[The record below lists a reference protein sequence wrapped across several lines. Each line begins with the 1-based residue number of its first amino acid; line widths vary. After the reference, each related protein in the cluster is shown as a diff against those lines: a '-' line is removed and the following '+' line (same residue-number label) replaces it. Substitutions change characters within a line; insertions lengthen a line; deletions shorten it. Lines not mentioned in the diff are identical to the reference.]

1 MKGRTPVD
9 ILVTGIT
16 GVVGTE
22 VWHRLLQV
30 PHDHRITGVSRQG
43 MRGPAHVLWDIGRQP
58 APAALRRHWDVIIH
72 TAASTRWTMTAPEAT
87 AANIEP
93 TRAIMQLADDRTHL
107 VHVST
112 AFVERDDMH
121 EAADGEVFDGY
132 RNGYEWSKA
141 LCERMIQERSPGPAT
156 IVRPPLILGRSA
168 DGVISRFSGP
178 YTIAQA
184 LVSGLAA
191 AVVGEPEG
199 YAEIAP
205 VDQVA
210 QIIVDIAVGPPP
222 PNIRTGV
229 VAGGRQSLRLGQLI
243 HIMTQT
249 LNEWRSGRELEPLVE
264 PPTVSADAWH
274 RFYLPLAREYLSPI
288 QHQAVTL
295 LGMFEAYTS
304 LTSPFKPDWVVSDPA
319 STLARSIRYW
329 AQERPRLASRTPE
342 PWARIAAPLD
352 A

>member
-1 MKGRTPVD
+1 MD

-22 VWHRLLQV
+22 VWHRLGQV
-30 PHDHRITGVSRQG
+30 AHGHRTTGVSRQG
-43 MRGPAHVLWDIGRQP
+43 IREPTHVMWDIGRQP
-58 APAALRRHWDVIIH
+58 APAALRHHWDVIIH
-72 TAASTRWTMTAPEAT
+72 TAASTRWTMTASEAMT
-87 AANIEP
+87 ANVEP

-112 AFVERDDMH
+112 AFVERDDLG
-121 EAADGEVFDGY
+121 EAADGAFFDGY

-141 LCERMIQERSPGPAT
+141 VCERMVRERSPGPVT
-156 IVRPPLILGRSA
+156 IIRPPLILGRST

-191 AVVGEPEG
+191 AVVGDSEG

-210 QIIVDIAVGPPP
+210 QIIVDLAVGSPPQK
-222 PNIRTGV
+222 IRVGV
-229 VAGGRQSLRLGQLI
+229 VSGGQQSLRLGQLI
-243 HIMTQT
+243 RIMTET
-249 LNEWRSGRELEPLVE
+249 LNEWRSSRKLEPIAV

-274 RFYLPLAREYLSPI
+274 RFYLPFAREYLSPI

-304 LTSPFKPDWVVSDPA
+304 LTSPFEPEWVVSDPA
-319 STLARSIRYW
+319 STLVRSIRYW
-329 AQERPRLASRTPE
+329 AQERPRLARRTPE
-342 PWARIAAPLD
+342 PWARIATLQD